1 MATQLN
7 NVYLRSGGKLALA
20 LGTDPTRV
28 YGSIEADV
36 VTIAAGVTVVLD
48 GSFGR
53 GNDTIRFTGNAAS
66 YSVVRVNASTVRI
79 TDAAGTSVTIP
90 VGSAGTA
97 IEFADATRTLSGS
110 SAGILLGNQ
119 TITAT
124 PVALAAGTA
133 PAPVEEYVLTSSAPT
148 VTEGNDGT
156 KTLTYL
162 LTLNKAPTSEVTVN
176 YQTTDAGTAAAGDDF
191 QVVAGI
197 ATFAPGQTAT
207 TVSVT
212 VYADT
217 IVEVDETVALR
228 LSGSKL
234 VAAVDAIGTIRNDDS
249 APVDPS
255 AFTVTA
261 GDIAA
266 ANSSNVPVTLNVGD
280 TGSKTV
286 TIQSDGAS
294 ATQGIII
301 NGNAN
306 STITA
311 GAAGDALIISGNGNN
326 VVNTGAGNDTVTVY
340 GSGSNT
346 INVGT
351 GNDTVVGGSG
361 DDRIIVAAGN
371 LNGGDAIDG
380 GAGYDIVEISGDGNT
395 ADVGPG
401 GNLVNIEELVLNGT
415 TVSITEAN
423 LEAAIAAGLVKITGH
438 PTSSVVTVVAQNGG
452 VIDLSGLNLSGIKE
466 IKVDASGGNATIKLS
481 AEQIAQIGTIS
492 EQGAINQQGATNLT
506 IDTTV
511 SGYQAL
517 ANKAPG
523 VTVTLTDTID
533 NLLAAGNSISGITAS
548 LGDAT
553 VAQARE
559 VLASG
564 LDVTYTLVDSA
575 ANLALAP
582 VDVFGSALS
591 VTVIGT
597 ATAAQASAIQD
608 ALAAVGGNWGVNDLT
623 MSVVDTAS
631 NVSNYLSDA
640 IDADT
645 VSTGGNE
652 ALTVAQA
659 NALAALNVNATF
671 KIVDTAANLV
681 AGRFGAGMARA
692 SEITSTDALTV
703 AQVAAINA
711 ATTDIKAGYAL
722 SDTLAALQG
731 AGGAAALAG
740 AGNLTVNGGALTV
753 AQALTVGTF
762 TNTGT
767 KSFALEDSIT
777 NLLAASSSVRANAS
791 TVSSLTNPIT
801 ASQINGLMSYGA
813 AKIDDVTLT
822 VSDTVNNLLNLLRAD
837 AVGEASAVTIS
848 GGFATVAQ
856 AVALAEKVGVKL
868 DLSSVDIFD
877 NIGALT
883 AAVVVP
889 STLDLLDDIQ
899 NAGGSIALNG
909 TATVAQVVAVNQML
923 DGVIDAFSLAD
934 TAERLVTA
942 AADTGSLSEDAVQE
956 ADAIDIID
964 ATTMANVNAVLV
976 ESQLTA
982 GTTLTYAIRDTAA
995 TIIADANS
1003 LRAAATTLSITD
1015 TNVTLVQATAL
1026 ATYAN
1031 FDDVYAISDG
1041 FAAFDGTGA
1050 DAAKL
1055 AILNGAT
1062 SATLVDTKANIFNNL
1077 SATELAVADV
1087 VTVDDALANMSFTNA
1102 QLAEIDRLAIND
1114 TNLTVN
1120 NAVAVN
1126 AVAAL
1131 KPATYSVVD
1140 SFADLTPQTPS
1151 ADLVTYLANATTV
1164 VVDDNTGTAAL
1175 QALTVAEFNA
1185 LDALTSGTI
1194 QSKVTGTVAQL
1205 TAADAATAVA
1215 SALAAAN
1222 GGVTITG
1229 TPVATVDQAATL
1241 LARGVAVGSIVV
1253 NDTAAAIEA
1262 ASATLVGAVGSFVV
1276 TDNGLVTGS
1285 VALAS
1290 KVYGTDGS
1298 PYGNYAIVDGAA
1310 AIVAASVDDG
1320 NTNNIDESE
1329 LVKFAQS
1336 VTVTGTANRAEAE
1349 ALVALSTMGPISYSI
1364 SDTAANV
1371 ALTNGAALNGATNI
1385 TATGTASLAQ
1395 ARTIN
1400 DATNSGTTSYS
1411 ISDSAAAL
1419 AVALNDV
1426 NRASKVSAIENASG
1440 TVTANTTATAAEA
1453 SLMASYAKPVVYN
1466 VQDTPAAL
1474 AASTGLGEANNIVS
1488 TGATATAAE
1497 AASIMAAGNSGT
1509 TIISAVQ
1516 GTGAEI
1522 RALTLGANDTITT
1535 LTVTG
1540 TVAIVDAV
1548 AIVAKDTGNNVGT
1561 LLFPGTITG
1570 TYAELVANATVADM
1584 AATVVVNGA
1593 LSIAEAVELRGL
1605 ITGPLDFSVTD
1616 SFANIMADSNPA
1628 VAGIDIG
1635 NLLNGQTVTVND
1647 TWLTVDQADDLV
1659 VATGA
1664 DAFTYT
1670 LRDSNAALVQAINSN
1685 ASRAIE
1691 EATTILSADGQVLQV
1706 EDFGTQQTPLYA
1718 LVGTKAQLDAL
1729 GSVLQGAQKVYDVT
1743 VAELV
1748 ANPDFFIQ
1756 LGNRADFRVVDTVA
1770 NLTSGNALVPSA
1782 IALVATD
1789 AATVAEATT
1798 LTSLGVAS
1806 VTYSIED
1813 DATAIA
1819 TAAGNASVIDGAV
1832 DIVVTGNATYAQAAT
1847 IVGEANTGTLTMDI
1861 SDTGTA
1867 IGAAIA
1873 ANANTAAS
1881 VLGSAGD
1888 IVVTGTITAANV
1900 GTVLDAENSG
1910 STSIA
1915 LVTGTAAQLAGLELG
1930 ANDQIDAVTP
1940 SGPLEVAQLNAIA
1953 AYADITAYSLTDDA
1967 EGLAAATDAQLDGA
1981 TAIIATG
1988 NVTVDLAA
1996 RLVAADVATTQ
2007 FQIADTAAN
2016 ILAASPAVLAADFDL
2031 PVTITD
2037 QTVSAS
2043 VASQLR
2049 ALDAANN
2056 GANNG
2061 PSFTIVQGG
2070 NVAGDFGISDSAAN
2084 LTALGNAAAVAAS
2097 NDVRVT
2103 GEISI
2108 AEANAVRTAV
2118 GQINTLTYNVADT
2131 YSRLVA
2137 GLTATGGATNVRI
2150 TNTVTVSQ
2158 ANSAAANFGASAAE
2172 LIMDVRDTASA
2183 IWAGLVA
2190 GQNNTPS
2197 PGLAAAES
2205 ISVNTSATV
2214 LQAARLSEITL
2225 VGGYAISDDASTVT
2239 AALNTANGLN
2249 VADRETVLGATG
2261 ITLTSAATVAQALG
2275 DRGTEARGLY
2285 TIPGLSYAISDTAA
2299 AIITGLNSSDGVGI
2313 ENATSVRI
2321 ANAPLTVEQA
2331 DILTALANFDGH
2343 DGAGA
2348 YDIADLY
2355 TEVQTAD
2362 SQLLA
2367 DAVNVR
2373 ANGDSIAETIDM
2385 SGIGRAVYVNGNG
2398 GADILFGTDFA
2409 DIIDGGTDADDLTG
2423 GTGRDAFRIEADGVG
2438 SDSTDLAFDQIT
2450 DFTLASASWAGAA
2463 ANDSVAEFQAL
2474 TVGGEQADILDINV
2488 YSGNNN
2494 VALTVASGAGITAGI
2509 LDVTGALNLAAAIGL
2524 AQTATGSQVGDA
2536 GETLA
2541 FEFGGNTYVFT
2552 ENDANDVLVELTAV
2566 TGVTGLSLL
2575 AGGNQVGG
2583 DGYIIIG

>member
-7 NVYLRSGGKLALA
+7 NVYLRSGGKLSLA

-36 VTIAAGVTVVLD
+36 VTIAAGVVVQLD

-53 GNDTIRFTGNAAS
+53 GNDIIRFTGNAAS
-66 YSVVRVNASTVRI
+66 YSIVRVNASTVRI
-79 TDAAGTSVTIP
+79 TDALGTSVTIP

-110 SAGILLGNQ
+110 SSGILLGNQ
-119 TITAT
+119 TVTAT
-124 PVALAAGTA
+124 ATTLTAGTA
-133 PAPVEEYVLTSSAPT
+133 VEGFILTSSQPV
-148 VTEGNDGT
+148 VTENDNGT

-162 LTLNKAPTSEVTVN
+162 LTLNKAPTSQVTVN

-191 QVVAGI
+191 QVVAGQV
-197 ATFAPGQTAT
+197 TFAPDQTTA

-212 VYADT
+212 VYGDT
-217 IVEVDETVALR
+217 IVEADETVVLR

-234 VAAVDAIGTIRNDDS
+234 VASVDAVGTIRDNDT

-255 AFTVTA
+255 TFTVTA

-266 ANSSNVPVTLNVGD
+266 ANASTSPVTLNIGD

-294 ATQGIII
+294 AAQGIII

-306 STITA
+306 ATITS
-311 GAAGDALIISGNGNN
+311 GVSGDTLILSGNGNN
-326 VVNTGAGNDTVTVY
+326 VINTGAGNDSVTIY

-351 GNDTVVGGSG
+351 GNDTVVSGSG
-361 DDRIIVAAGN
+361 NDTIIVAAGD
-371 LNGGDAIDG
+371 LNAGDAIDG
-380 GAGYDIVEISGDGNT
+380 GAGYDIVQISGDGNV
-395 ADVGPG
+395 ADSGLN
-401 GNLVNIEELVLNGT
+401 GNLVNIEELKLVGT
-415 TVSITEAN
+415 TVSINQAN
-423 LEAAIAAGLVKITGH
+423 LEAAIAAGLIKITGN
-438 PTSSVVTVVAQNGG
+438 PSSSVITITAQTGDVV
-452 VIDLSGLNLSGIKE
+452 DLSGLNLSGIKE
-466 IKVDASGGNATIKLS
+466 IKVDAGGNATIKLS
-481 AEQIAQIGTIS
+481 PDQIAQIGTIS
-492 EQGAINQQGATNLT
+492 EQGVVGNTPATNLT

-591 VTVIGT
+591 VTVTGT

-608 ALAAVGGNWGVNDLT
+608 ALAAVGRNWGVNDLT

-671 KIVDTAANLV
+671 KIVDTAANLF

-791 TVSSLTNPIT
+791 TVSSSTT
-801 ASQINGLMSYGA
+801 VVTVSQINSLVNAYGT
-813 AKIDDVTLT
+813 AKIDDGTLVPT
-822 VSDTVNNLLNLLRAD
+822 DTVANLLNLSAG
-837 AVGEASAVTIS
+837 AVGEASAIQIS
-848 GGFATVAQ
+848 T
-856 AVALAEKVGVKL
+856 
-868 DLSSVDIFD
+868 
-877 NIGALT
+877 
-883 AAVVVP
+883 
-889 STLDLLDDIQ
+889 
-899 NAGGSIALNG
+899 G
-909 TATVAQVVAVNQML
+909 TATAQQAIALKALTGAKMPA
-923 DGVIDAFSLAD
+923 AFTVQDSAANLS
-934 TAERLVTA
+934 TAF
-942 AADTGSLSEDAVQE
+942 
-956 ADAIDIID
+956 
-964 ATTMANVNAVLV
+964 ATPANVALLETATAINVSGTATIA
-976 ESQLTA
+976 QLTA
-982 GTTLTYAIRDTAA
+982 LNETLAANQAGRNAVGTFAISDTVANVAAAANSNDASIRGLVANATAITVTGAA
-995 TIIADANS
+995 TVSQISDINSIAANDPVGYALQDDAAT
-1003 LRAAATTLSITD
+1003 LVQETTILDRAASITVTGQSRVGDIDYIKSKFDLTGPAAVLGTSIVYSITD
-1015 TNVTLVQATAL
+1015 G
-1026 ATYAN
+1026 Y
-1031 FDDVYAISDG
+1031 
-1041 FAAFDGTGA
+1041 AAFDNANAGT
-1050 DAAKL
+1050 L

-1062 SATLVDTKANIFNNL
+1062 SATLVDTKANIFGNL

-1087 VTVDDALANMSFTNA
+1087 VTVRDALANMSFTNA

-1131 KPATYSVVD
+1131 KPTTYSVVD

-1164 VVDDNTGTAAL
+1164 IVDDNTGNAAL

-1215 SALAAAN
+1215 SALAAGAN

-1229 TPVATVDQAATL
+1229 TLVATVDQAATL

-1298 PYGNYAIVDGAA
+1298 PYGNYAIVDTAA
-1310 AIVAASVDDG
+1310 A
-1320 NTNNIDESE
+1320 
-1329 LVKFAQS
+1329 LVGATGTGGSLALDPDLIKFAQS
-1336 VTVTGTANRAEAE
+1336 VTVTGNANMLQANVLGSVEA
-1349 ALVALSTMGPISYSI
+1349 MGPVRYSI
-1364 SDTAANV
+1364 SDTASNIAS
-1371 ALTNGAALNGATNI
+1371 NGTDAGRNGATNI
-1385 TATGTASLAQ
+1385 TVDGPADVAQ
-1395 ARTIN
+1395 AIVIN
-1400 DATNSGTTSYS
+1400 AAANSGTTSYD
-1411 ISDSAAAL
+1411 ISDTAQNLATANAAGIA
-1419 AVALNDV
+1419 
-1426 NRASKVSAIENASG
+1426 AIEATTG
-1440 TVTANTTATAAEA
+1440 TVTAINLTTSAIAEVLAGYNKPIVFNLIDTATAIAAMEGAAEA
-1453 SLMASYAKPVVYN
+1453 RDIVA
-1466 VQDTPAAL
+1466 
-1474 AASTGLGEANNIVS
+1474 TGSATVAEANAIMALGNSGDTEIRAVA
-1488 TGATATAAE
+1488 GTAAE
-1497 AASIMAAGNSGT
+1497 ML
-1509 TIISAVQ
+1509 
-1516 GTGAEI
+1516 
-1522 RALTLGANDTITT
+1522 ALNIGANDTVVAVS
-1535 LTVTG
+1535 VTG
-1540 TVAIVDAV
+1540 TVAIADAV

-1561 LLFPGTITG
+1561 LSFLGTITG
-1570 TYAELVANATVADM
+1570 SYAELKANPAIANLAPD
-1584 AATVVVNGA
+1584 VVVTGS
-1593 LSIAEAVELRGL
+1593 LSVTQAVELDNL
-1605 ITGPLDFSVTD
+1605 IGSTLHFSVTD
-1616 SFANIMADSNPA
+1616 SFANIMASSDPSQ
-1628 VAGIDIG
+1628 GINIG
-1635 NLLNGQTVTVND
+1635 NLLNGQTVTVTD

-1670 LRDSNAALVQAINSN
+1670 LRDSDAALVQAINSN

-1770 NLTSGNALVPSA
+1770 NLTSGNALLPSA

-1806 VTYSIED
+1806 VTFDLFDTAGNLEAAELNAGNNTSVVDRAGNVTLDGPASFQQAENIVGANNSGATTYSIAD
-1813 DATAIA
+1813 SIGNV
-1819 TAAGNASVIDGAV
+1819 GNATNATLNGAV
-1832 DIVVTGNATYAQAAT
+1832 DIITNANANAAQAAR
-1847 IVGEANTGTLTMDI
+1847 VL
-1861 SDTGTA
+1861 
-1867 IGAAIA
+1867 AAT
-1873 ANANTAAS
+1873 NS
-1881 VLGSAGD
+1881 G
-1888 IVVTGTITAANV
+1888 VTTITKVVDSATNLA
-1900 GTVLDAENSG
+1900 
-1910 STSIA
+1910 A
-1915 LVTGTAAQLAGLELG
+1915 LVLTSNDTIAEAAPTGPAT
-1930 ANDQIDAVTP
+1930 
-1940 SGPLEVAQLNAIA
+1940 VAELNAIA
-1953 AYADITAYSLTDDA
+1953 AYAGRITAYSLTDNA
-1967 EGLAAATDAQLDGA
+1967 EGLAAATDAQLAGA

-1996 RLVAADVATTQ
+1996 RLVAAGVATTQ

-2016 ILAASPAVLAADFDL
+2016 ILAASPAVLGADFNG
-2031 PVTITD
+2031 TITVTD

-2043 VASQLR
+2043 VASQLG

-2061 PSFTIVQGG
+2061 PSFMIFQGV
-2070 NVAGDFGISDSAAN
+2070 NAGDFVISDSAAN
-2084 LTALGNAAAVAAS
+2084 LTAVGNAAAVGAS
-2097 NDVRVT
+2097 TDVRVT
-2103 GEISI
+2103 GEITI
-2108 AEANAVRTAV
+2108 AQATAVRAAATSDA
-2118 GQINTLTYNVADT
+2118 TPTYNVSDT
-2131 YSRLVA
+2131 YTRLVA
-2137 GLTATGGATNVRI
+2137 GLTATQGATNVRI
-2150 TNTVTVSQ
+2150 QGTVTVSQ

-2183 IWAGLVA
+2183 IAAGLA
-2190 GQNNTPS
+2190 ANS
-2197 PGLAAAES
+2197 AGLAAAEN
-2205 ISVNTSATV
+2205 ISVSNAATV
-2214 LQAARLSEITL
+2214 AQAARLSEITL
-2225 VGGYAISDDASTVT
+2225 VGGYAISDSAFNVT

-2261 ITLTSAATVAQALG
+2261 ITLTTAATVAEALG

-2285 TIPGLSYAISDTAA
+2285 TIPGLNYAISDTAV

-2438 SDSTDLAFDQIT
+2438 SDSTDVAFDQIT
-2450 DFTLASASWAGAA
+2450 DFTLASANWAGDA

-2509 LDVTGALNLAAAIGL
+2509 LNVSGAGNNFAAAIAL
-2524 AQTATGSQVGDA
+2524 AQTATGSAPGDA

-2552 ENDANDVLVELTAV
+2552 ENGANDVLVELTAV

-2575 AGGNQVGG
+2575 AGSGTVGG